1 MKGELRDVQWAIIA
15 PLLPP
20 RKRRGRPRA
29 DDRQTL
35 NGILWVLRS
44 GARWRDLPREY
55 GSDTRCHRR
64 LQEWQAAGV
73 WKRIWRTLLAT
84 LDAKGKVDWGQ
95 AFLDGSFVS
104 AKKGE
109 DLSGADGK
117 ARAAPST

>member
-1 MKGELRDVQWAIIA
+1 MKAELRDVQWAIIA

-109 DLSGADGK
+109 DPSGADGK

>member
-1 MKGELRDVQWAIIA
+1 MQEIADSQWPLVA

-20 RKRRGRPRA
+20 QKPRGRKRA

-44 GARWRDLPREY
+44 GARWNDLPREY

-64 LQEWQAAGV
+64 LQEWQQRGV
-73 WKRIWRTLLAT
+73 WERIMTAFLST
-84 LDAKGKVDWGQ
+84 LDAQGKLDWSK
-95 AFLDGSFVS
+95 AFVDGSFVP

-109 DLSGADGK
+109 TRWVAAGK
-117 ARAAPST
+117 ARAAPSTS